1 MKSYSVKELSA
12 LLHTNPE
19 TVRRWIRA
27 GKLRSQQT
35 PTKGENIILE
45 SDLMTFVQSHPKYA
59 SFITGAT
66 IGTAVSSPFTAIAAA
81 IASGALIELIKAYLD
96 EKDDNRRISKAELL
110 AILQGA
116 IAEKEKEYNEH
127 SDAVEDAKV
136 KLRRCEKLRD
146 QTKQELD
153 ELKAFILKIQER
165 RC

>member
-1 MKSYSVKELSA
+1 MLNSYE
-12 LLHTNPE
+12 
-19 TVRRWIRA
+19 
-27 GKLRSQQT
+27 
-35 PTKGENIILE
+35 
-45 SDLMTFVQSHPKYA
+45 
-59 SFITGAT
+59 
-66 IGTAVSSPFTAIAAA
+66 TAVSSPFTA